1 MMCFGTF
8 VLLTFIRA
16 LQGGGG
22 EQNKAQ
28 RQYGFKKKVI
38 RLITGIKK
46 YESCRQ
52 ISKENRILTVTSMY
66 VLEVLYFIKKNKSD
80 LKKNCEIRKHYMR
93 SKYDLHTQSRNTS
106 LLQKILLHMG
116 VRLYKRLPL
125 RIKKLDK
132 FHQFRK
138 EVKSILLNN

>member
-66 VLEVLYFIKKNKSD
+66 ILEVLCFIKKYKGD
-80 LKKNCEIRKHYMR
+80 LKE
-93 SKYDLHTQSRNTS
+93 
-106 LLQKILLHMG
+106 
-116 VRLYKRLPL
+116 
-125 RIKKLDK
+125 KL
-132 FHQFRK
+132 
-138 EVKSILLNN
+138 